1 MRQHERGSLLVVER
15 AHEFAELDIGQ
26 IEDRL
31 AGRRDLLLDG
41 PATDA
46 PPDVVGADVAR
57 DREEPR
63 AHRCVEPES
72 WERLERPEVRLLG
85 EILRLG
91 RRRENCA
98 KPKYGILR
106 RDNEFPQRP
115 VVTMCCGLRKQ
126 REAVI
131 GHDVIV
137 AEQRRSAGMAQLW
150 NSTPVPGDPS
160 CMDCKTI
167 QAALSARADQ
177 ESAGIPGSV
186 VAWHLQGCADCAA
199 FAASLDGIGPPP
211 AAGSRID
218 LSTGIVAMAARI
230 ERGEVWWGMRA
241 ALLLISIGELVL
253 AVPDLVGH
261 ASTVAGDVHM
271 QRHLGAF
278 QIAYAIGLIV
288 VALRPAKA
296 RALVP
301 LTAALAAAMVG
312 AAIADIVQGIT
323 PALGETQHALELS
336 GLLLVWLLAARRGW
350 PGHARSADQPRRR
363 SDRGARPPRPTLIV
377 NDDPGG
383 VQSRR
388 TA

>member
-1 MRQHERGSLLVVER
+1 MS
-15 AHEFAELDIGQ
+15 
-26 IEDRL
+26 
-31 AGRRDLLLDG
+31 
-41 PATDA
+41 
-46 PPDVVGADVAR
+46 
-57 DREEPR
+57 
-63 AHRCVEPES
+63 
-72 WERLERPEVRLLG
+72 
-85 EILRLG
+85 
-91 RRRENCA
+91 
-98 KPKYGILR
+98 
-106 RDNEFPQRP
+106 
-115 VVTMCCGLRKQ
+115 CGLRKQ
-126 REAVI
+126 REAVV
-131 GHDVIV
+131 GHDDIV
-137 AEQRRSAGMAQLW
+137 AERRWSAGMAQLW
-150 NSTPVPGDPS
+150 NSTPAPGDPA
-160 CMDCKTI
+160 CMECETI

-199 FAASLDGIGPPP
+199 FAIALGGIGPRP
-211 AAGSRID
+211 AEHRID
-218 LSTGIVAMAARI
+218 LSAGIVAMAARI

-261 ASTVAGDVHM
+261 TSTVAGDVHM

-312 AAIADIVQGIT
+312 ATVADIVQGIT
-323 PALGETQHALELS
+323 PALGETQHTLELS
-336 GLLLVWLLAARRGW
+336 GLLVVWLLAARRGW
-350 PGHARSADQPRRR
+350 PGRTRWADHPRRR
-363 SDRGARPPRPTLIV
+363 WDRSARPPRPTLIV

-383 VQSRR
+383 VRSRR